1 MVRDVTEDVRLH
13 LSSELAVAMDAL
25 TTLNRHFGRETQS
38 AALGEISES
47 LIAQYIGAERRAR
60 NTKGHDLFKDT
71 QLIEVKSRLIDR
83 YEDDAQFN
91 FGRYTAQAHVAYCVA
106 WRIDETRRPMLVH
119 VLEVHVPF
127 LIETWSKPN
136 QPKYCARTTLRKL
149 KAALSA
155 LDYSLKC

>member
-1 MVRDVTEDVRLH
+1 MVRDVTADVQAH
-13 LSSELAVAMDAL
+13 LSTELGEAIDAL

-47 LIAQYIGAERRAR
+47 LIAHYTGAERRER
-60 NTKGHDLFKDT
+60 NTKGHDLFKDA

-91 FGRYTAQAHVAYCVA
+91 FRKYTAQAHIAYCVA
-106 WRIDETRRPMLVH
+106 WRIDEARRPVLVH
-119 VLEVHVPF
+119 VLEVGVPF

-136 QPKYCARTTLRKL
+136 QPKYCARTTLGKL
-149 KAALSA
+149 KAVLSPP
-155 LDYSLKC
+155 D